1 MDRVQSQATTLV
13 ADLEGERS
21 LENASGRPLIFV
33 CHGLGGIIVKSALVH
48 SASRTSH
55 FTSHLNSIYISTF
68 AILFFSTP
76 HDQIDVGKWI
86 ASSTSTLTS
95 NLITRRA
102 KDRSSI
108 PEVPITVHA
117 LDVITNQF
125 APLMKKVHMYLFWE
139 GVRTQLASGAEFM
152 VDPSSA
158 APHLYD
164 TERCGIPNSNHS
176 DMTKFHQ
183 SDSAY
188 RTVISALM
196 KYCHS
201 APAIVAYRWKEA
213 IESIMRMRRNEACE
227 LTGLV
232 LEIPDKVSI
241 RTESK
246 AEAIEAAFQNEHF
259 YPPCTVSMDFIGQE
273 EIMEALQNA
282 FEPEDQT
289 SLSKQQKRFVIYGI
303 GGSGKTQISAKYAQ
317 SNRQQ

>member
-1 MDRVQSQATTLV
+1 M
-13 ADLEGERS
+13 
-21 LENASGRPLIFV
+21 
-33 CHGLGGIIVKSALVH
+33 KSALVH

-55 FTSHLNSIYISTF
+55 FTSHLNAIYISTF

-86 ASSTSTLTS
+86 ASSTSSSTS
-95 NLITRRA
+95 NFLTRRA
-102 KDRSSI
+102 KERISM
-108 PEVPITVHA
+108 PEMPITVHA

-139 GVRTQLASGAEFM
+139 GLRTQLTSGAEFM

-164 TERCGIPNSNHS
+164 TERRGIPNSNHS

-196 KYCHS
+196 KYCYS
-201 APAIVAYRWKEA
+201 APAIVTYRWKEA
-213 IESIMRMRRNEACE
+213 MESMMRMRRNEACE
-227 LTGLV
+227 LTGLF
-232 LEIPDKVSI
+232 LEIPDKVPI
-241 RTESK
+241 PTESNT
-246 AEAIEAAFQNEHF
+246 EAIEAALQNEHF
-259 YPPCTVSMDFIGQE
+259 HPPYTVSMDFIGQE
-273 EIMEALQNA
+273 DIMNALQGA

-289 SLSKQQKRFVIYGI
+289 LMDKQQKRFVVYGI